1 MSKLSTNLISKK
13 FTVTCELNPPKGINL
28 EKLFKKAELLKERV
42 VAINITDSAGSNMT
56 MAPIAVSHLL
66 NNRGIEP
73 ILQIT
78 GRDRNR
84 IAIQA
89 DLIAASTLGITNILT
104 MSGDPPKHGDHP
116 DAKPVFDLN
125 STQVLDAMRA
135 MQAGKDLGGNSLEG
149 NPEFFRGAVVNPGAK
164 DLETEFVKM
173 EEKVASGAQ
182 FFQTQ
187 AIFEPAA
194 LEKFMVTA
202 KKFNVPILAGIIVL
216 KSTKMAN
223 YLNSYLPG
231 ISIPKNIIKSLEL
244 SDRDAIKKESVS
256 ITANIIKEIRNMC
269 DGIHVMAIG
278 WENMIPNILDESN
291 INN

>member
-1 MSKLSTNLISKK
+1 MSKLSNNLKSGK
-13 FTVTCELNPPKGINL
+13 FTVTCELNPPKGTDL
-28 EKLFKKAELLKERV
+28 EKLFKKADMLKDRV

-56 MAPIAVSHLL
+56 MAPIAVSHFLKH
-66 NNRGIEP
+66 RGIEP

-89 DLIAASTLGITNILT
+89 DLIAASALGITNILT
-104 MSGDPPKHGDHP
+104 MSGDPPQHGDHP
-116 DAKPVFDLN
+116 EAKPVFDLN
-125 STQVLDAMRA
+125 STQVLDAMKS
-135 MQAGKDLGGNSLEG
+135 MQTGKDLGKNALEG

-173 EEKVASGAQ
+173 EEKVSSGAQ

-187 AIFEPAA
+187 AIFEPDA
-194 LEKFMVTA
+194 LEKFMITA
-202 KKFNVPILAGIIVL
+202 KKFDVPILAGIIVL

-231 ISIPKNIIKSLEL
+231 ISIPENIIKSLDL
-244 SDRDAIKKESVS
+244 SDRDAIKKESIS
-256 ITANIIKEIRNMC
+256 ITANIIKEIQDMC

-278 WENMIPNILDESN
+278 WENTIPNILDESK
-291 INN
+291 II

>member
-1 MSKLSTNLISKK
+1 MSKLSTNLKSGK
-13 FTVTCELNPPKGINL
+13 FTVTCELNPPKGTDL
-28 EKLFKKAELLKERV
+28 EKLFKKADMLKDRV

-56 MAPIAVSHLL
+56 MAPIAVSHFLKH
-66 NNRGIEP
+66 RGIEP

-89 DLIAASTLGITNILT
+89 DLIAASALGITNILT
-104 MSGDPPKHGDHP
+104 MSGDPPQHGDHP
-116 DAKPVFDLN
+116 EAKPVFDLN
-125 STQVLDAMRA
+125 STQVLDAMKS
-135 MQAGKDLGGNSLEG
+135 MQTGKDLGKNALEG

-173 EEKVASGAQ
+173 EEKVSGGAQ

-187 AIFEPAA
+187 AIFEPDA
-194 LEKFMVTA
+194 LEKFMITA
-202 KKFNVPILAGIIVL
+202 KKFDVPILAGIIVL

-231 ISIPKNIIKSLEL
+231 ISIPENIIKSLDL
-244 SDRDAIKKESVS
+244 SDRDAIKKESIS
-256 ITANIIKEIRNMC
+256 ITANIIKEIQDMC

-278 WENMIPNILDESN
+278 WENTIPNILDESK
-291 INN
+291 II

>member
-116 DAKPVFDLN
+116 EAKPVFDLN

-187 AIFEPAA
+187 AIFEPDA

-269 DGIHVMAIG
+269 DGIHIMAIG

>member
-1 MSKLSTNLISKK
+1 MSKLSTNLKSGK
-13 FTVTCELNPPKGINL
+13 FTVTCELNPPKGTDL
-28 EKLFKKAELLKERV
+28 EKLFKKADMLKDRV

-56 MAPIAVSHLL
+56 MAPIAVSHFLKH
-66 NNRGIEP
+66 RGIEP

-89 DLIAASTLGITNILT
+89 DLIAASALGITNILT
-104 MSGDPPKHGDHP
+104 MSGDPPQHGDHP
-116 DAKPVFDLN
+116 EAKPVFDLN
-125 STQVLDAMRA
+125 STQVLDAMKS
-135 MQAGKDLGGNSLEG
+135 MQTGKDLGKNALEG
-149 NPEFFRGAVVNPGAK
+149 NPEFFRAAVVNPGAK

-173 EEKVASGAQ
+173 EEKVSSGAQ

-187 AIFEPAA
+187 AIFEPDA
-194 LEKFMVTA
+194 LEKFMITA
-202 KKFNVPILAGIIVL
+202 KKFDVPILAGIIVL

-231 ISIPKNIIKSLEL
+231 ISIPENIIKSLDL
-244 SDRDAIKKESVS
+244 SDRDAIKKESIS
-256 ITANIIKEIRNMC
+256 ITANIIKEIQDMC

-278 WENMIPNILDESN
+278 WENTIPNILDESK
-291 INN
+291 II

>member
-1 MSKLSTNLISKK
+1 MSKLSTNLKSGK
-13 FTVTCELNPPKGINL
+13 FTVTCELNPPKGTDL
-28 EKLFKKAELLKERV
+28 EKLFKKADMLKDRV

-56 MAPIAVSHLL
+56 MAPIAVSHFLKH
-66 NNRGIEP
+66 RGIEP

-89 DLIAASTLGITNILT
+89 DLIAASALGITNIHT
-104 MSGDPPKHGDHP
+104 MSGDPTQDGDHP
-116 DAKPVFDLN
+116 EAKPVFDLN
-125 STQVLDAMRA
+125 STQVLDAMKS
-135 MQAGKDLGGNSLEG
+135 MQTGKDLGKNALEG

-173 EEKVASGAQ
+173 EEKVSSGAQ

-187 AIFEPAA
+187 AIFEPDA
-194 LEKFMVTA
+194 LEKFMITA
-202 KKFNVPILAGIIVL
+202 KKFDVPILAGIIVL

-231 ISIPKNIIKSLEL
+231 ISIPENIIKSLDL
-244 SDRDAIKKESVS
+244 SDRDAIKKESIS
-256 ITANIIKEIRNMC
+256 ITANIIKEIQDMC

-278 WENMIPNILDESN
+278 WENTIPNILDESK
-291 INN
+291 II

>member
-1 MSKLSTNLISKK
+1 MSKLSTNLKSGK
-13 FTVTCELNPPKGINL
+13 FTVTCELNPPKGTDL
-28 EKLFKKAELLKERV
+28 EKLFKKADMLKDRV

-56 MAPIAVSHLL
+56 MAPIAVSHFLKH
-66 NNRGIEP
+66 RGIEP

-89 DLIAASTLGITNILT
+89 DLIAASALGITNILT
-104 MSGDPPKHGDHP
+104 LSGDPPQHGDHP
-116 DAKPVFDLN
+116 EAKPVFDLN
-125 STQVLDAMRA
+125 STQVLDAMKS
-135 MQAGKDLGGNSLEG
+135 MQTGKDLGKNALEG

-173 EEKVASGAQ
+173 EEKVSSGAQ

-187 AIFEPAA
+187 AIFEPDA
-194 LEKFMVTA
+194 LEKFMITA
-202 KKFNVPILAGIIVL
+202 KEFDVPILAGIIVL

-231 ISIPKNIIKSLEL
+231 ISIPENIIKSLDL
-244 SDRDAIKKESVS
+244 SDRDAIKKESIS
-256 ITANIIKEIRNMC
+256 ITANIIKEIQDMC

-278 WENMIPNILDESN
+278 WENTIPNILDESK
-291 INN
+291 II

>member
-1 MSKLSTNLISKK
+1 MSKLSTNLKSGK
-13 FTVTCELNPPKGINL
+13 FTVTCELNPPKGTDL
-28 EKLFKKAELLKERV
+28 EKLFKKADMLKDRE

-56 MAPIAVSHLL
+56 MAPIAVSHFLKH
-66 NNRGIEP
+66 RGIEP

-89 DLIAASTLGITNILT
+89 DLIAASALGITNILT
-104 MSGDPPKHGDHP
+104 MSGDPPQHGDHP
-116 DAKPVFDLN
+116 EAKPVFDLN
-125 STQVLDAMRA
+125 STQVLDAMKS
-135 MQAGKDLGGNSLEG
+135 MQTGKDLGKNALEG

-173 EEKVASGAQ
+173 EEKVSSGAQ

-187 AIFEPAA
+187 AIFEPDA
-194 LEKFMVTA
+194 LEKFMITA
-202 KKFNVPILAGIIVL
+202 KKFDVPILAGIIVL

-231 ISIPKNIIKSLEL
+231 ISIPENIIKSLDL
-244 SDRDAIKKESVS
+244 SDRDAIKKESIS
-256 ITANIIKEIRNMC
+256 ITANIIKEIQDMC

-278 WENMIPNILDESN
+278 WENTIPNILDESK
-291 INN
+291 II

>member
-116 DAKPVFDLN
+116 EAKPVFDLN
-125 STQVLDAMRA
+125 STQILDSMKA

-187 AIFEPAA
+187 AIFEPDA
-194 LEKFMVTA
+194 LEKFMITA

>member
-1 MSKLSTNLISKK
+1 MSKLSTNLKSGK
-13 FTVTCELNPPKGINL
+13 FTVTCELNPPKGTDL
-28 EKLFKKAELLKERV
+28 EKLFKKADMLKDRV

-56 MAPIAVSHLL
+56 MAPIAVSHFLKH
-66 NNRGIEP
+66 RGIEP
-73 ILQIT
+73 ILQMT

-89 DLIAASTLGITNILT
+89 DLIAASDLGITNILT
-104 MSGDPPKHGDHP
+104 MSGDPPQHGDHP
-116 DAKPVFDLN
+116 EAKPVFDLN
-125 STQVLDAMRA
+125 STQVLDAMKS
-135 MQAGKDLGGNSLEG
+135 MQTGKDLGKNALEG

-173 EEKVASGAQ
+173 EEKVSSGAQ

-187 AIFEPAA
+187 AIFEPDA
-194 LEKFMVTA
+194 LEKFMITA
-202 KKFNVPILAGIIVL
+202 KKFDVPILAGIIVL

-231 ISIPKNIIKSLEL
+231 ISIPENIIKSLDL
-244 SDRDAIKKESVS
+244 SDRDAIKKESIS
-256 ITANIIKEIRNMC
+256 ITANIIKEIQDMC

-278 WENMIPNILDESN
+278 WENTIPNILDESK
-291 INN
+291 II

>member
-1 MSKLSTNLISKK
+1 MSKLSTNLKSGK
-13 FTVTCELNPPKGINL
+13 FTVTCELNPPKGTDL
-28 EKLFKKAELLKERV
+28 EKLFKKADMLKDRV

-56 MAPIAVSHLL
+56 MAPIAESQFLKH
-66 NNRGIEP
+66 RGIEP

-89 DLIAASTLGITNILT
+89 DLIAASALGITNILT
-104 MSGDPPKHGDHP
+104 MSGDPPQHGDHP
-116 DAKPVFDLN
+116 EAKPVFDLN
-125 STQVLDAMRA
+125 STQVLDAMKS
-135 MQAGKDLGGNSLEG
+135 MQTGKDLGKNALEG

-173 EEKVASGAQ
+173 EEKVSSGAQ

-187 AIFEPAA
+187 AIFEPDA
-194 LEKFMVTA
+194 LEKFMITA
-202 KKFNVPILAGIIVL
+202 KKFDVPILAGIIVL

-231 ISIPKNIIKSLEL
+231 ISIPENIIKSLDL
-244 SDRDAIKKESVS
+244 SDRDAIKKESIS
-256 ITANIIKEIRNMC
+256 ITANIIKEIQDMC

-278 WENMIPNILDESN
+278 WENTIPNILDESK
-291 INN
+291 II

>member
-1 MSKLSTNLISKK
+1 MSKLSTNLKSGK
-13 FTVTCELNPPKGINL
+13 FTVTCELNPPKGTDL
-28 EKLFKKAELLKERV
+28 EKLFKKADMLKDRV

-56 MAPIAVSHLL
+56 MAPIAVSHFLKH
-66 NNRGIEP
+66 RGIEP

-89 DLIAASTLGITNILT
+89 DLIAASALGITNILT
-104 MSGDPPKHGDHP
+104 MSGDPPQHGDHP
-116 DAKPVFDLN
+116 EAKPVFDLN
-125 STQVLDAMRA
+125 STQVLDAMKS
-135 MQAGKDLGGNSLEG
+135 MQTGKDLGKNALEG

-173 EEKVASGAQ
+173 EEKVSSGAQ

-187 AIFEPAA
+187 AIFDPDA
-194 LEKFMVTA
+194 LEKFMITA
-202 KKFNVPILAGIIVL
+202 KKFDVPILAGIIVL

-231 ISIPKNIIKSLEL
+231 ISIPENIIKSLDL
-244 SDRDAIKKESVS
+244 SDRDAIKKESIS
-256 ITANIIKEIRNMC
+256 ITANIIKEIQDMC

-278 WENMIPNILDESN
+278 WENTIPNILDESK
-291 INN
+291 II